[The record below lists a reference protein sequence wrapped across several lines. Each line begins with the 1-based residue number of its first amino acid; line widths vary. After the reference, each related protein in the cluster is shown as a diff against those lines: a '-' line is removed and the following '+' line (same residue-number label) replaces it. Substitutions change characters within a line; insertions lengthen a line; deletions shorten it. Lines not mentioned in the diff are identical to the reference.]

1 MEKGTDGWLGMNHK
15 ESRCW
20 MEKDEN
26 EGGGGTRFKFQEK
39 NKTNKIYIACRLL
52 HSWDVK

>member
-26 EGGGGTRFKFQEK
+26 EGGGGRDLNFKR
-39 NKTNKIYIACRLL
+39 KIKRI
-52 HSWDVK
+52 KFI